1 MPFVFSTMAASIH
14 LIPIDSDEGRRVA
27 AELRAAGE
35 ITVLVGSA
43 ISSFEPSG
51 IPMGGKFSAA
61 ISAHLA
67 EKSANA
73 DTLKNVLWETAFE
86 HIMER
91 CPAPEVV
98 RRELSL
104 ALHDTPPNDV
114 HTAFARLTEAHV
126 VRHIVT
132 TNYDTGLEN
141 AFEKCCPALHVA
153 YVRRRNEARG
163 LRGDEPHVLFK
174 IHGCARSYLSRT
186 IVFRLRDEA
195 ELPAWKRDL
204 LGALV
209 RDRALLVAG
218 YSGMDF
224 EICPEL
230 ARMGAS
236 RVVWL
241 TFRETD
247 LNANSRAVI
256 DRTGATV
263 LVGDVQRLV
272 TELGAFSDAALS
284 GAPPTV
290 IDKIFAALTPREVD
304 LWRTRL
310 FGEIGCGEEAAAAA
324 QRLLASARNDVERA
338 EARQE
343 HARAIFAM
351 GHYLDA
357 AEEYRAC
364 ADVLGRHGEI
374 GAQIGALH
382 GLAEA
387 NRCAGRFIEARRAI
401 RQVERIASDGPEPH
415 VPQAAMSAAVLR
427 LTLRRH
433 LFQIL
438 SRIPGSPG
446 LRRMRTAA
454 FRDLKSVAGPAAAR
468 GGWLFLAQM
477 RLWADRYGVPWE
489 QVYTGPMQIV
499 EAGASYGQLGYITAR
514 TMALRDRVACGQA
527 TPADFENVEE
537 QFQTLHAIGSRA
549 EAWKF
554 ARVVQRMLGPEALS
568 DNARAKAA
576 EARRGCQY
584 TPLMRLLQRITP
596 T

>member
-1 MPFVFSTMAASIH
+1 MSASIH
-14 LIPIDSDEGRRVA
+14 LIPVSSDEGRQVA
-27 AELRAAGE
+27 AELRAAGG

-43 ISSFEPSG
+43 ISAFEPSG
-51 IPMGGKFSAA
+51 IPTGGTFSEA
-61 ISAHLA
+61 ISARLV

-73 DTLKNVLWETAFE
+73 DTLKDVLWETAFE

-104 ALHDTPPNDV
+104 ALRDTPPNDV
-114 HTAFARLTEAHV
+114 HTAFARLTEAGV

-141 AFEKCCPALHVA
+141 AFETCCPTLDVA
-153 YVRRRNEARG
+153 YVRRRNEARR

-174 IHGCARSYLSRT
+174 IHGCARPHVRRT

-195 ELPAWKRDL
+195 ELPVWKREL
-204 LGALV
+204 LGSLV
-209 RDRALLVAG
+209 RDRPLLVAG

-241 TFRETD
+241 TLREPD

-263 LVGDVQRLV
+263 LVGDVRRLV
-272 TELGAFSDAALS
+272 TELGAFSRAPLS

-290 IDKIFAALTPREVD
+290 IDKIFDALTPRAVD

-310 FGEIGCGEEAAAAA
+310 FGEIGCGQEAAASAL
-324 QRLLASARNDVERA
+324 RLLASAGSDVERA

-357 AEEYRAC
+357 AEEYRAS
-364 ADVLGRHGEI
+364 ADVLGRHGET
-374 GAQIGALH
+374 GALIGALH

-387 NRCAGRFIEARRAI
+387 NRCAGRFIQARRVI
-401 RQVERIASDGPEPH
+401 RQVERIASEGPEPH
-415 VPQAAMSAAVLR
+415 RSQAAMNAAVLR
-427 LTLRRH
+427 LTFRRH

-438 SRIPGSPG
+438 SRIPGKPG
-446 LRRMRTAA
+446 VRRMRAVA
-454 FRDLKSVAGPAAAR
+454 LRDLKSVAGPAAGR

-477 RLWADRYGVPWE
+477 RLWAGRYGVPWD
-489 QVYTGPMQIV
+489 QVYIGPMQIV

-514 TMALRDRVACGQA
+514 TMALRDRVARGEA
-527 TPADFENVEE
+527 TPSDLEKVEE
-537 QFQTLHAIGSRA
+537 HFQKLYAVGSRA

-554 ARVVQRMLGPEALS
+554 ARVVQRMLGPGALS
-568 DNARAKAA
+568 DDAKAKAA
-576 EARRGCQY
+576 EARRNCQY

>member
-1 MPFVFSTMAASIH
+1 MAASIH
-14 LIPIDSDEGRRVA
+14 LIPVDSDEGRQVA

-61 ISAHLA
+61 IIAHLA

-73 DTLKNVLWETAFE
+73 DTLKEVLWGTAFE

-104 ALHDTPPNDV
+104 ALRDTPPNDV

-141 AFEKCCPALHVA
+141 AFETCCPTVDVV
-153 YVRRRNEARG
+153 YVRRRNEARR
-163 LRGDEPHVLFK
+163 LRDDEWRVLFK
-174 IHGCARSYLSRT
+174 IHGCARPHVRRT

-195 ELPAWKRDL
+195 ELPAWKRKL
-204 LGALV
+204 LDGLV
-209 RDRALLVAG
+209 RNRPLLVAG
-218 YSGMDF
+218 YSGVDF

-230 ARMGAS
+230 GRMGAS

-256 DRTGATV
+256 ERTGATV

-272 TELGAFSDAALS
+272 TELGAFSNASLS

-310 FGEIGCGEEAAAAA
+310 FGEIGCGQDAAAAA
-324 QRLLASARNDVERA
+324 QRLLASARDDVERA

-364 ADVLGRHGEI
+364 AEVLGRHGET
-374 GAQIGALH
+374 GARIGALH

-387 NRCAGRFIEARRAI
+387 NRCAGRFIQARRAI
-401 RQVERIASDGPEPH
+401 RQVERIAADGPEPH
-415 VPQAAMSAAVLR
+415 GSQAAINAAVLR

-446 LRRMRTAA
+446 VRRMRAVA
-454 FRDLKSVAGPAAAR
+454 LRDLKSVAGPAAAR

-477 RLWADRYGVPWE
+477 RLWADRYGVPWD
-489 QVYTGPMQIV
+489 QVYIGPMQIV
-499 EAGASYGQLGYITAR
+499 DAGASYGQLGYITAQ
-514 TMALRDRVACGQA
+514 TMALRDSVARDQA
-527 TPADFENVEE
+527 TASDFEKVEE
-537 QFQTLHAIGSRA
+537 HFQALHTIGSRA

-554 ARVVQRMLGPEALS
+554 ARTVQRMLGPGALS
-568 DNARAKAA
+568 DDARAKAA
-576 EARRGCQY
+576 EARRNCQY

>member
-1 MPFVFSTMAASIH
+1 MTASIH
-14 LIPIDSDEGRRVA
+14 LIPVDSDEGRQVA
-27 AELRAAGE
+27 AELRADGG
-35 ITVLVGSA
+35 ITVLAGSA

-73 DTLKNVLWETAFE
+73 DTLKDVLWYTAFE

-104 ALHDTPPNDV
+104 ALRDTPPNDV
-114 HTAFARLTEAHV
+114 HTAFARLTEANV

-141 AFEKCCPALHVA
+141 AFETCCPTLDVA
-153 YVRRRNEARG
+153 YVRRRNEARR
-163 LRGDEPHVLFK
+163 LRGGEPHVLFK
-174 IHGCARSYLSRT
+174 IHGCARPHVRRT

-195 ELPAWKRDL
+195 ELPAWKREL

-209 RDRALLVAG
+209 RDRPLLVAG

-241 TFRETD
+241 TFREPD

-256 DRTGATV
+256 ARTGATV
-263 LVGDVQRLV
+263 MVGDVQKLV
-272 TELGAFSDAALS
+272 TELGASSNAPIS

-290 IDKIFAALTPREVD
+290 IDNIFAALTPRDVD

-324 QRLLASARNDVERA
+324 QRLLASATNDVEQA

-364 ADVLGRHGEI
+364 ADVLGRHGET
-374 GAQIGALH
+374 GARIGALH

-387 NRCAGRFIEARRAI
+387 SRCAGRFIQARRAI
-401 RQVERIASDGPEPH
+401 REVERIASDGPEPH
-415 VPQAAMSAAVLR
+415 GSQAAMSAAVLR
-427 LTLRRH
+427 LTLRWH

-438 SRIPGSPG
+438 SRIPGEPG
-446 LRRMRTAA
+446 VRRVRAA
-454 FRDLKSVAGPAAAR
+454 ALRDLQSVAGPAAAR
-468 GGWLFLAQM
+468 GGWMFLAQM
-477 RLWADRYGVPWE
+477 RLWADRYGIPWD

-514 TMALRDRVACGQA
+514 TMALRDRVARGQA
-527 TPADFENVEE
+527 TPSDFEKVEE
-537 QFQTLHAIGSRA
+537 HFQTLHAIGSRA

-554 ARVVQRMLGPEALS
+554 ARVVQRMLGRGALS
-568 DNARAKAA
+568 DDARAKAA
-576 EARRGCQY
+576 EARRNCQY
-584 TPLMRLLQRITP
+584 TPLMRLLHCITP
-596 T
+596 S